1 MKSRFTSKKVA
12 IALALATIPILV
24 GCGSNSSSA
33 TTAAASSLYYESGG
47 CIPITQP
54 IYFSGTGVN
63 LSSQTLV
70 AGTIPAADGG
80 QTNGTVTVGT
90 TPISATTVGGETF
103 VSNDMSYGQYAYG
116 DISVTLTGM
125 TNGYYASSGTIY
137 GTITISPVEQ
147 QNIEQYAESMGI
159 YGTTSTAYGSIPC
172 VSGIALQGYLD
183 STPSAP
189 GFEGYAYVYI
199 DNQPHGVT
207 LQFSGV
213 N

>member
-54 IYFSGTGVN
+54 IYFSGTGVTM
-63 LSSQTLV
+63 SSQTLV

-80 QTNGTVTVGT
+80 QTNGTLTVGT
-90 TPISATTVGGETF
+90 TPISATTVAGETF

-116 DISVTLTGM
+116 DITVTLSGV
-125 TNGYYASSGTIY
+125 TNSYYMSSGTIY
-137 GTITISPVEQ
+137 GSVTISPVEQ
-147 QNIEQYAESMGI
+147 QQIEEQFAGI
-159 YGTTSTAYGSIPC
+159 STTSGNIPC

-183 STPSAP
+183 TTPEYP
-189 GFEGYAYVYI
+189 GFEGYAYLYI
-199 DNQPHGVT
+199 DNQPHGVVM
-207 LQFSGV
+207 QFSGV